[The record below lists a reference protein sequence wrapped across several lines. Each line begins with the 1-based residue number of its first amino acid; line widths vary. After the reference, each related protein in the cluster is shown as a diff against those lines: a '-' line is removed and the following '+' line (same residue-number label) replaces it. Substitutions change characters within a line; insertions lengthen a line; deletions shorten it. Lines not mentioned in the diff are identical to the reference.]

1 MQAAQKIPGPVGI
14 DDQTLSFSHYEI
26 RSRIGEGGQGE
37 VYEAWD
43 TKLCRSVAIKR
54 IKGVADDASAASL
67 VQEARLAASLHHPA
81 FVKVHAIEED
91 GNDQSIVMELVPGS
105 SLGARMR
112 SAPVAPAQAFDW
124 LAQIAE
130 AMQAAHASG
139 LVHGDLKPSN
149 LMVEPGGRIRI
160 LDFGLASRS
169 DPLATVT
176 LAEVAPRGTIAYMSP
191 ERLHGAAPGAQ
202 SDIYALGV
210 ILYEL
215 LCGSRPFADLQ
226 GLALAAA
233 QAQTSSDAWNYPPTL
248 PPSHIE
254 LIRAMTARRLEHRLA
269 TMEEVR
275 LRIAALDGADPAR
288 LAPQRRAPWR
298 ASPAARRW
306 LAGGGLALLLLGLG
320 WQAAPYLRDLPSAA
334 LPYSEAREME
344 QGLSALKLYDRPGSL
359 DAAIAHFDTILAHNP
374 NHAAAAASLSLAH
387 SLRYVSDG
395 RDEIWLQKADA
406 GAQQALLLDQQL
418 ALSHIAQG
426 WVLDNQGKL
435 PAALERFERA
445 LALDPN
451 NYFALHGKALVL
463 RHMRRYPDALAH
475 VKQSMQAHPAEQ
487 VFSNEFGTIHY
498 EQGDYKT
505 AEQAF
510 RRSIEMQPDSVF
522 AYANLNAALLRQNR
536 GDEALQVLQQGLQVR
551 HSAKLYGNLG
561 NALFLRGDYV
571 GAASA
576 FEHAVSPTR
585 GAPGDYLNW
594 ANLADALRWI
604 PGRSE
609 QTRKAYEKA
618 MRLAAPRLERAPD
631 DVTLVSRMGLY
642 AARVNAKS
650 DAEPLIEKAQRMAP
664 QNADVHFRAGLAHEL
679 LGNRAQA
686 LAAIGKAR
694 TLGYPEEFIEAEP
707 DLVHLRRDPAYPS
720 PHAPAPP
727 PASRDASKN

>member
-1 MQAAQKIPGPVGI
+1 MQVAPNLSGPAGI
-14 DDQTLSFSHYEI
+14 ADHSFSFRHYEVG
-26 RSRIGEGGQGE
+26 SRIGEGGQGE

-43 TKLCRSVAIKR
+43 TKLCRTVAIKR
-54 IKGVADDASAASL
+54 IKGTPNDASAAGL
-67 VQEARLAASLHHPA
+67 LREARLAASLQHAA

-91 GNDQSIVMELVPGS
+91 GHSQSIVMEMVPGTN
-105 SLGARMR
+105 LGLLMR
-112 SAPVAPAQAFDW
+112 GQRVDAAQALDW
-124 LAQIAE
+124 LDQIAE
-130 AMQAAHASG
+130 AMGAAHRSG

-169 DPLATVT
+169 DPLATVSVE
-176 LAEVAPRGTIAYMSP
+176 EVEPRGTIAYMAP
-191 ERLHGAAPGAQ
+191 ERLHGAPASAQ
-202 SDIYALGV
+202 SDVYALGV

-215 LCGSRPFADLQ
+215 LCGSRPFPELH

-248 PPSHIE
+248 PPSHIA
-254 LIRAMTARRLEHRLA
+254 LIRAMTARRPEDRLA
-269 TMEEVR
+269 TMDEVR
-275 LRIAALDGADPAR
+275 AGIAALAGTPVQAAPAR
-288 LAPQRRAPWR
+288 LASWR
-298 ASPAARRW
+298 PSPAAKRW
-306 LAGGGLALLLLGLG
+306 LAGGGLAVLLLGAA
-320 WQAAPYLRDLPSAA
+320 WQTAPFVGDLPAKLA
-334 LPYSEAREME
+334 PYSEAREME
-344 QGLSALKLYDRPGSL
+344 QGLGALKLYDRPGSL
-359 DAAIAHFDTILAHNP
+359 DAAIAHFDTILARNP
-374 NHAAAAASLSLAH
+374 DHAAAAASLSLAH

-406 GAQQALLLDQQL
+406 GAQQALQLDDQL
-418 ALSHIAQG
+418 ALSHIATG

-463 RHMRRYPDALAH
+463 RHMRRYPDALVH
-475 VKQSMQAHPAEQ
+475 VRQAMQAFPLEQ

-505 AEQAF
+505 AEEAF
-510 RRSIEMQPDSVF
+510 RRSIAMQPDSVF

-571 GAASA
+571 AAASA
-576 FEHAVSPTR
+576 FENAVSPTR

-604 PGRSE
+604 PGRAE

-642 AARVNAKS
+642 AARVNDKS
-650 DAEPLIEKAQRMAP
+650 QAEPLIERAQRMAP
-664 QNADVHFRAGLAHEL
+664 ENADVHFRAGLAQEL

-694 TLGYPEEFIEAEP
+694 KLGYPDEFIEAEP

-720 PHAPAPP
+720 A
-727 PASRDASKN
+727 D